1 MFHIQC
7 LCLCCD
13 PRVLFVPVECF
24 FLSSVI
30 VRVFHIQCLCLCC
43 RMFPIQRLCLC
54 CDSRV
59 LFGRFKLF
67 FSIIVRVF
75 HTQRLCQC
83 CDPRVLFVLCAGLE
97 LEECPV
103 LKTPPKEIRAK
114 GFLSTYAFLKR
125 LLSGS
130 VECKRTKLMM
140 VGLGGAGKT
149 R

>member
-1 MFHIQC
+1 MFFFLLSLLEC
-7 LCLCCD
+7 STSNACAC
-13 PRVLFVPVECF
+13 VVECF
-24 FLSSVI
+24 LSSTCACVVTQEFYLAGSSCVFLS
-30 VRVFHIQCLCLCC
+30 
-43 RMFPIQRLCLC
+43 
-54 CDSRV
+54 
-59 LFGRFKLF
+59 LFKC
-67 FSIIVRVF
+67 SIPSACVQVF
-75 HTQRLCQC
+75 HTQCLCQC

>member
-1 MFHIQC
+1 MYLCLCFDPRVLFGLFIPFFSIIVRVFRIQR

-13 PRVLFVPVECF
+13 PRVWPVH
-24 FLSSVI
+24 VI
-30 VRVFHIQCLCLCC
+30 
-43 RMFPIQRLCLC
+43 
-54 CDSRV
+54 
-59 LFGRFKLF
+59 F

-75 HTQRLCQC
+75 HTQRLCLC
-83 CDPRVLFVLCAGLE
+83 CDPRVLFVLCSGLE